1 MVTSGPY
8 PLSIPGEIQLHRSEL
23 RGNKIQYSIHITRM
37 KKPRVAVSYLL
48 LLSVSVGAFAPHTTL
63 ARTHRYCRRS
73 QLSATVVREDLLDA
87 VLQQEQKDSHTIQG
101 LVQTLLSNGGEPL
114 TYTPS
119 GSLFGPFFCTIATF
133 TPGEDRTDPLWERI
147 SLKANNLKGQQYSY
161 IDNNDQTKGS
171 VINYSEVWG
180 PAVHLRATGTFAE
193 STDSPQTEEHPKE
206 RHWWSV
212 MSPTKEAS
220 TSKRSRTCPDDFT
233 VTVTG
238 ASIHVLGVVFQL
250 PIEGT
255 STLRVLYADP
265 ELRIFVS
272 PRDTDSSI
280 GDWKNTGEWENAG
293 LVVVQVRSDLVTGDD
308 APMDLRKQ

>member
-1 MVTSGPY
+1 MPT
-8 PLSIPGEIQLHRSEL
+8 
-23 RGNKIQYSIHITRM
+23 ITDNAQQNTVLLDNRM

-48 LLSVSVGAFAPHTTL
+48 LLSVSVGAFAPSTTTL
-63 ARTHRYCRRS
+63 ARTHRYCRPS

-87 VLQQEQKDSHTIQG
+87 VLQKQQDSQTIQG

-114 TYTPS
+114 TYNPAE
-119 GSLFGPFFCTIATF
+119 SLFGPFFCTIATF
-133 TPGEDRTDPLWERI
+133 TPGEDRKEPLWERI

-161 IDNNDQTKGS
+161 IDNDVQTKGS

-180 PAVHLRATGTFAE
+180 PAVHLRATGTFAA
-193 STDSPQTEEHPKE
+193 SADSPQTKEKPKDTP
-206 RHWWSV
+206 WWSV
-212 MSPTKEAS
+212 MSPFKEAS
-220 TSKRSRTCPDDFT
+220 TSKRIRACPDDFT

-238 ASIHVLGVVFQL
+238 ASIHVLGAVVQI
-250 PIEGT
+250 PIEGS

-265 ELRIFVS
+265 EFRIFVS
-272 PRDTDSSI
+272 PRDTDSSF
-280 GDWKNTGEWENAG
+280 GALKNKGEWENAG